1 MILEVR
7 VGSTTESSPTISA
20 REEWSRKISYMS
32 MGLEA
37 KAVKERYI
45 RVAAIDI
52 VTREGS
58 RDICSTDPFQNLH
71 NVVTAMN
78 VRG

>member
-20 REEWSRKISYMS
+20 REEWGGKMSYMS

-37 KAVKERYI
+37 KSVKERYI
-45 RVAAIDI
+45 RVAAIVI
-52 VTREGS
+52 VIRAG
-58 RDICSTDPFQNLH
+58 
-71 NVVTAMN
+71 
-78 VRG
+78 G

>member
-20 REEWSRKISYMS
+20 REEWSGKMSYMS

-37 KAVKERYI
+37 KSVKERYI
-45 RVAAIDI
+45 RVAAIVI
-52 VTREGS
+52 VIRAG
-58 RDICSTDPFQNLH
+58 
-71 NVVTAMN
+71 
-78 VRG
+78 G

>member
-1 MILEVR
+1 
-7 VGSTTESSPTISA
+7 
-20 REEWSRKISYMS
+20 MS